1 MTAIVE
7 QRTEIKRAAD
17 FGKVAVL
24 YGGFSAGPVFKDTSR
39 SAEKPP

>member
-24 YGGFSAGPVFKDTSR
+24 YGGFSAEREVSLNTGPAV
-39 SAEKPP
+39 KPP